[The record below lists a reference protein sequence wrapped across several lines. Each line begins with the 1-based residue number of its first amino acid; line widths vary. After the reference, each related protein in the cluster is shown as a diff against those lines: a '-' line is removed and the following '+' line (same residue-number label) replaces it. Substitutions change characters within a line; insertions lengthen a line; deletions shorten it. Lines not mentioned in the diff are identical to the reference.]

1 MTDPSVPCTASM
13 SSVLTRSMPVAVT
26 PVADVDL
33 TTRAGGARQSVRA
46 AGVVAEVG
54 VAPAQATAQFTALLM
69 ATNHRD
75 PKAQPT
81 PVRLVWQG
89 QRAVPGVAVGVVLDC
104 VGLLCSR
111 ENQPTIFNPRYEIVA
126 KKVQR

>member
-1 MTDPSVPCTASM
+1 MTQPTDPCTASM
-13 SSVLTRSMPVAVT
+13 SSVLTRSMPAVVT
-26 PVADVDL
+26 PLAEVDL
-33 TTRAGGARQSVRA
+33 ATGPGGARRSVRA

-54 VAPAQATAQFTALLM
+54 VAPAQSTAQFTALLM
-69 ATNHRD
+69 ATDHRD
-75 PKAQPT
+75 PKAQAT

-89 QRAVPGVAVGVVLDC
+89 QRAVPGVAVGVALDC

-111 ENQPTIFNPRYEIVA
+111 DNQPTIFNPRYEIVA